1 MDEGVIIM
9 KTNTM
14 SQMHSTRWIKMGL
27 TYVIWLLILTAA
39 FAVIWFLQNKPSA
52 QDRKY
57 NGAHFV
63 YSQSYTEDTGDPYT
77 DAYLPA
83 VQSQHHV

>member
-1 MDEGVIIM
+1 MM
-9 KTNTM
+9 KTNTA
-14 SQMHSTRWIKMGL
+14 SQIHHSTRWIKTGL

-39 FAVIWFLQNKPSA
+39 FAVIWFMQNKPSA

-63 YSQSYTEDTGDPYT
+63 YAQSYTEDTKDPYT

-83 VQSQHHV
+83 VQSQHHI

>member
-1 MDEGVIIM
+1 MM
-9 KTNTM
+9 KTNM
-14 SQMHSTRWIKMGL
+14 LSQVHHSTRWVKTGL
-27 TYVIWLLILTAA
+27 TYVLWLLILTVA
-39 FAVIWFLQNKPSA
+39 FAVIYFLQNKPSA

-63 YSQSYTEDTGDPYT
+63 YAQYTEDTKDSYT

-83 VQSQHHV
+83 VQSQHHI